1 MGFKNRDFCNFSLF
15 NNPVTPLVKIVIYP
29 KFQVLLLWKLD
40 LDEDFFR
47 IYDSKKLI
55 AGYFDPD
62 YGDIYPKEHS
72 EEIISKM
79 IKNHDKIP
87 GGFIMVPMIK
97 FGLFDTDLE
106 TNIETVETNVNSA
119 LSRIVIWKKFLM
131 ENAIK
136 YHFVRISHTDQ
147 DMLTITFP
155 LKFSKLTPLDTKEMI
170 FEISP
175 TLDLLQKSGLL

>member
-1 MGFKNRDFCNFSLF
+1 M
-15 NNPVTPLVKIVIYP
+15 
-29 KFQVLLLWKLD
+29 WKLD

-62 YGDIYPKEHS
+62 YGDIYPKEQS
-72 EEIISKM
+72 EEIISQM

-106 TNIETVETNVNSA
+106 TDIEFVEANVNSVM
-119 LSRIVIWKKFLM
+119 SRITMWKKFLS
-131 ENAIK
+131 ENSIK
-136 YHFVRISHTDQ
+136 LHFVRISHTDQ

-155 LKFSKLTPLDTKEMI
+155 LKFSQLTPLAPKEMI
-170 FEISP
+170 LEISP
-175 TLDLLQKSGLL
+175 TLDSLQKLGLL